1 MAIILK
7 SLAAKAE
14 AAKMMKV
21 GQTTAKAAIIP
32 PKKGE
37 AKAAKAIAKNQK
49 WERPNLNALC
59 RKLAGGDM
67 AAGMLLFHFLYVWR
81 NRRGKLERNG
91 KEWLAHSRKAWA
103 EASGLTFSEFRD
115 RALPRLKKKCHEFL
129 TITAM
134 GNGAEKKLW
143 VSVDEIALKEQM
155 HGSGA
160 FPWDMFWAAVNGIGP
175 GNHKSPNNV
184 YSKDI

>member
-32 PKKGE
+32 PKKGG

-67 AAGMLLFHFLYVWR
+67 AAGMLLFHILYVWR
-81 NRRGKLERNG
+81 NRRGKLERNS
-91 KEWLAHSRKAWA
+91 KEWLAHSREAWA
-103 EASGLTFSEFRD
+103 EASGLTLYEFRD
-115 RALPRLKKKCHEFL
+115 RALPRLKDQCHEFL

-134 GNGAEKKLW
+134 GNGTDKKLW
-143 VSVDEIALKEQM
+143 VSVDETALYEM
-155 HGSGA
+155 SHGAGA
-160 FPWDMFWAAVNGIGP
+160 FPWDMFWAALNGIGP
-175 GNHKSPNNV
+175 GNEKSPNNY
-184 YSKDI
+184 YSKAV